1 MLPVS
6 PRCPGRLIRKVLAVL
21 TASVV
26 GAAPAAAQ
34 MPGLPM
40 LQNAFTS
47 PGLAAAVNYGSGDV
61 LTVIGLA
68 GAWTPASN
76 RFQVTGGLSAVSPDG
91 EGGRATGVAA
101 RAAVPI
107 RTRWTGPESSFG
119 VALFAGIGGA
129 WRSGGGLIELPVG
142 GSASYRR
149 RVGGSRAVSVYVAPY
164 FQWTR
169 RTGEGLVESILL
181 LQEPDVERRDDS
193 DLIRTSIGID
203 FLATSRLSVSVGYDL
218 GAKADVGR
226 PGPTGGIFGA
236 GLGVT
241 F

>member
-1 MLPVS
+1 M
-6 PRCPGRLIRKVLAVL
+6 VLVVV

-26 GAAPAAAQ
+26 GAAPAFAQ
-34 MPGLPM
+34 MPGLPT
-40 LQNAFTS
+40 LQNAFTN
-47 PGLAAAVNYGSGDV
+47 PGLAAAVNYGSSNDFSS
-61 LTVIGLA
+61 IGVA
-68 GAWTPASN
+68 GAWTPTSN
-76 RFQVTGGLSAVSPDG
+76 RFQVTGGLAAVSPDG
-91 EGGRATGVAA
+91 EGDRATGVAA

-107 RTRWTGPESSFG
+107 RTRWTGPQSSFG
-119 VALFAGIGGA
+119 AALFAGIGGA
-129 WRSGGGLIELPVG
+129 WRSGGGLIALPVG

-149 RVGGSRAVSVYVAPY
+149 RLGEARAISLYVAPY

-169 RTGEGLVESILL
+169 RTGDGLGEATAS
-181 LQEPDVERRDDS
+181 LQDPTAERRDDS
-193 DLIRTSIGID
+193 DLIRTSIGVD

-236 GLGVT
+236 GLGVR